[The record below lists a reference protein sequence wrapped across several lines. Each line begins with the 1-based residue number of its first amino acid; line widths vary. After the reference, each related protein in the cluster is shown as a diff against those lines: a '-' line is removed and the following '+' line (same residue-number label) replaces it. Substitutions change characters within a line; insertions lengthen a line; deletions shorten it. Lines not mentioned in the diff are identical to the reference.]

1 MERKRGTMIAVVA
14 GLIIAVVSLGVAFA
28 TFSQTLNI
36 NGTATVQAT
45 SWDVYFTD
53 AATNGTKPSSST
65 SMPSNTIDPSG
76 TVNNATAS
84 IVATTFTW
92 SANFKSPG
100 DKVVYTIYVKNG
112 GSYNAQV
119 SNISTPAITCTSD
132 TKSACTH
139 LSYGLYTDS
148 TGQNPL
154 TTSFTVNS
162 GATGTIYLIATL
174 DNSYGG
180 NDGSGLVSTPITT
193 NNISATVSF
202 EQVGSAQ

>member
-139 LSYGLYTDS
+139 LSYGLYTD
-148 TGQNPL
+148 TARQNPL

-162 GATGTIYLIATL
+162 GATGTFYLIATL

-193 NNISATVSF
+193 DNIPATVSF